1 MCWLN
6 VCRTEDS
13 RSFILSCLITLF
25 QRSTYSLFAFI
36 MSNFPWFFFP
46 LLPTFWGKEEGKKKH
61 LEVILAWIWQVF
73 WKAEIKQEISH
84 FSRNMTEGERYRCL
98 PELSPFPAVECWAS
112 QEPLLNIH
120 HPFASMCLSFPSQM
134 PPEEFRPL
142 LFKDSILPSFSL
154 KPVIYLGR

>member
-1 MCWLN
+1 MLN
-6 VCRTEDS
+6 YSFPAFNLFVVC
-13 RSFILSCLITLF
+13 L
-25 QRSTYSLFAFI
+25 Y
-36 MSNFPWFFFP
+36 NVKFPMIFFP
-46 LLPTFWGKEEGKKKH
+46 PAAYFLGERGRKKKKN

-84 FSRNMTEGERYRCL
+84 FSRNMTEGERYRCP